1 MHLIIG
7 SMFNFCYACRLTF
20 DKSPLIPI
28 HLFVPDLTM
37 FSTGLLTII
46 YRLSASIGDNRIAII
61 KLSIIVIA
69 IKTYSALSLS
79 RYDNFAGYRIIER

>member
-1 MHLIIG
+1 M
-7 SMFNFCYACRLTF
+7 S
-20 DKSPLIPI
+20 DI
-28 HLFVPDLTM
+28 HVLMSGIDVLMSDIDVWM
-37 FSTGLLTII
+37 SGLLTII
-46 YRLSASIGDNRIAII
+46 YRLSAIIGDNRIAIM

>member
-1 MHLIIG
+1 MYMPSISTKRGTCVIFPPSKRLKRCV
-7 SMFNFCYACRLTF
+7 FNLR
-20 DKSPLIPI
+20 P
-28 HLFVPDLTM
+28 
-37 FSTGLLTII
+37 GLLTII
-46 YRLSASIGDNRIAII
+46 YRLSAIIGDNRIAII